1 MSEIPTTYTPEIRKI
16 AHHVSALRRRLLTW
30 LLVEGLS
37 RVLVVALAMLL
48 VDFLID
54 WSFRLD
60 FSQRS
65 IMLALMVIGLFA
77 SVVYFIVLPL
87 RHRPTDEALILELE
101 RQTPEAKNALISAWQ
116 FSQAS
121 NLNELGISASLIR
134 ATIGLGTQAA
144 EAVEPSK
151 LVNLS
156 RWRWN
161 IFMVVV
167 CLLVL
172 ASVSIGVAST
182 SLLGIWFNRNLLLG
196 SQTWPQKTYLVVEGL
211 DGDGKIPMVRGE
223 DYKLLVTIDPRSEI
237 QDVDVFFDYRDA
249 GSRYRQKMR
258 RTDQNGV
265 QRFEHTFGTVV
276 SEFRFQVFGG
286 DARTDWLSAKLV
298 EPPGI
303 SELELKVFP
312 PTYTGLEPVVLP
324 RGQSPYDILQGSQL
338 AVSGTA
344 NKPMQTATL
353 RGPEANFELAIT
365 EQTQMATR
373 ITAADLI
380 DGKYVFD
387 LVDDMG
393 LTTKHP
399 PGFALRIKEDEPPQ
413 VRANTYGVGGLVVS
427 RARIP
432 LRIGI
437 EDQFA
442 VTVVQLQYET
452 KGDTPDANTESTT
465 VPIPEANPFL
475 GEPRI
480 SILSRW
486 DLEPLQIPV
495 GASLVF
501 TVTASDNCE
510 PEFNRGE
517 SKTFLLRVV
526 TEDELRT
533 DLLRREREQREDF
546 ELQITEQ
553 INLRT
558 DMEALAIELQQAAIP
573 DSERTLN
580 PSTTLA
586 GARQR
591 QRNLATVLEKI
602 ANRFEELLIE
612 AENNRLD
619 EESGRLRERLENQ
632 IITPLRDLDLNE
644 LKSVEQGLETA
655 RLSLAQP
662 QSASAEI
669 EKVIA
674 TQETIIAKMNEIL
687 TYMVKAEGYQEAINL
702 LRQIERTQQDVLE
715 ITDEQRRKRI
725 QSIFE
730 GQENTPPK

>member
-1 MSEIPTTYTPEIRKI
+1 MSEIPTNYLYDVQKI
-16 AHHVSALRRRLLTW
+16 THHVSALRRKLLTW
-30 LLVEGLS
+30 LLIEGVGRIL
-37 RVLVVALAMLL
+37 LVALAMLAA
-48 VDFLID
+48 DFLID

-65 IMLALMVIGLFA
+65 IMLGLMVIGLIT
-77 SVVYFIVLPL
+77 SIIYFIVLPL

-116 FSQAS
+116 FSQSKNAR
-121 NLNELGISASLIR
+121 ELGLSASLVQ
-134 ATIGLGTQAA
+134 ATIGLGTEAA
-144 EAVEPSK
+144 ESVNPSQ
-151 LVNLS
+151 LVNLP
-156 RWRWN
+156 RLRWN
-161 IFMVVV
+161 L
-167 CLLVL
+167 LLVVASL
-172 ASVSIGVAST
+172 VVLVSVSIGVAST
-182 SLLGIWFNRNLLLG
+182 TTLGVWFNRNLLLG

-211 DGDGKIPMVRGE
+211 DDEGKIPMVRGE
-223 DYKLLVTIDPRSEI
+223 DYKLIVTVDPRSEVK
-237 QDVDVFFDYRDA
+237 DVDVFFDYRDS

-265 QRFEHTFGTVV
+265 LQFEHTFGTVV

-286 DARTDWLSAKLV
+286 DARTEWLSAKLV

-303 SELELKVFP
+303 TDLELKVRP
-312 PTYTGLEPVVLP
+312 PAYTGLPPDVLP
-324 RGQSPYDILQGSQL
+324 RGQSPYNILEGSQL
-338 AVSGTA
+338 EISGIA
-344 NKPMQTATL
+344 NKPMRKATL
-353 RGPEANFELAIT
+353 RGPEANFELLIT
-365 EQTQMATR
+365 DETQLATR
-373 ITAADLI
+373 IEADDLI

-387 LVDDMG
+387 LIDTME
-393 LTTKHP
+393 LTTKYP
-399 PGFALRIKEDEPPQ
+399 PGFAIQLKADEPPQ
-413 VRANTYGVGGLVVS
+413 VRANTYGIGGLVVP

-432 LRIGI
+432 LRIGV

-442 VTVVQLQYET
+442 ITDVQLQYET
-452 KGDTPDANTESTT
+452 KGDTSEANTESTT
-465 VPIPEANPFL
+465 VLIPEANPFL

-480 SILSRW
+480 SVLSRW

-510 PEFNRGE
+510 PESNTGE

-546 ELQITEQ
+546 ELQIAEQ
-553 INLRT
+553 INLKT
-558 DMEALAIELQQAAIP
+558 EMEALSVELQQTAIP
-573 DSERTLN
+573 DNERTLN

-586 GARQR
+586 TARQR
-591 QRNLATVLEKI
+591 QRNLATILEKI

-619 EESGRLRERLENQ
+619 EESGKLRARLENQ
-632 IITPLRDLDLNE
+632 IITPLRDLDLEE
-644 LKSVEQGLETA
+644 LKSVEQGLEIA
-655 RLSLAQP
+655 RLSLAETD
-662 QSASAEI
+662 SASTEI
-669 EKVIA
+669 GKVIA

-730 GQENTPPK
+730 GQENKDPK

>member
-1 MSEIPTTYTPEIRKI
+1 
-16 AHHVSALRRRLLTW
+16 
-30 LLVEGLS
+30 
-37 RVLVVALAMLL
+37 
-48 VDFLID
+48 
-54 WSFRLD
+54 
-60 FSQRS
+60 
-65 IMLALMVIGLFA
+65 
-77 SVVYFIVLPL
+77 
-87 RHRPTDEALILELE
+87 
-101 RQTPEAKNALISAWQ
+101 
-116 FSQAS
+116 
-121 NLNELGISASLIR
+121 
-134 ATIGLGTQAA
+134 
-144 EAVEPSK
+144 
-151 LVNLS
+151 
-156 RWRWN
+156 
-161 IFMVVV
+161 V

-442 VTVVQLQYET
+442 VTVVQLQYEA
-452 KGDTPDANTESTT
+452 KGDTP
-465 VPIPEANPFL
+465 
-475 GEPRI
+475 
-480 SILSRW
+480 
-486 DLEPLQIPV
+486 
-495 GASLVF
+495 
-501 TVTASDNCE
+501 E